1 MSEFKFACPVCG
13 QHITAD
19 SKASGGQL
27 ECPTCFQK
35 IVIPQAP
42 TQGDPK
48 LILSAV
54 QAGKPRPVPNGVA
67 WAAEGQ
73 LARRP
78 SLGGPVAFLFVLCA
92 GIAVAYVFRRP
103 LSEWVRHSVDT
114 NLSNGHGNSG
124 PGVSYPIPTNINWS
138 LNLANATF
146 PDMIAAGSIHSS
158 GFFCERATI
167 QGGLLTLRQGRGSPP
182 DLGITVYLVAKQGE
196 DLSGKTAEVTPERI
210 APAPRVVLRW
220 KEQNGKSATETLT
233 GGYALK
239 LAFGQAANGWILGRI
254 YICLPDAA
262 HSFVAGTFSAEIR
275 HPPPAANSSAPAS
288 PN

>member
-48 LILSAV
+48 LILSAA
-54 QAGKPRPVPNGVA
+54 QAGKPRPVPSGVA
-67 WAAEGQ
+67 WTAEGQ
-73 LARRP
+73 LPRR
-78 SLGGPVAFLFVLCA
+78 SSFVGPAAFLLVLCA
-92 GIAVAYVFRRP
+92 GIAAAYVFRQP
-103 LSEWVRHSVDT
+103 LSDWVRHGTADT
-114 NLSNGHGNSG
+114 NLANGRGRSG
-124 PGVSYPIPTNINWS
+124 PGVSYPVPTNINWS
-138 LNLANATF
+138 LNLANSTF

-167 QGGLLTLRQGRGSPP
+167 QGGVLTLRQGRGWPP
-182 DLGITVYLVAKQGE
+182 DLGLTVHLVAKQGE
-196 DLSGKTAEVTPERI
+196 DLSGKTAEVTPDRV

-220 KEQNGKSATETLT
+220 KEPNGHPDSETVT

-254 YICLPDAA
+254 YICLPDAS

-275 HPPPAANSSAPAS
+275 HPPPAANSAGTS